1 MKDYKVCA
9 ACGGGFTGPRV
20 TLGMETCSGP
30 CNARRR
36 RETGLVDVGQGETLL
51 TLPERFRPNA
61 PGLEGESWVT
71 FDESWVFTTDRP
83 FVPVM
88 SLPVEVEEGRT
99 HEWRRGFTAGVGVGL
114 ILGLVLP
121 MVALVGGGAKAD
133 VPTGPGSSTACS
145 ASLAILDAEAN
156 GLTFALSYATTDLRE
171 ARAANVVLTDKV
183 ARQAATIKRLR
194 ERLAR

>member
-9 ACGGGFTGPRV
+9 ACGGAFTGPRV

-36 RETGLVDVGQGETLL
+36 RETGLVDVGGGLL
-51 TLPERFRPNA
+51 SYEADDLTEAEAEDLKAKWATARGHEA
-61 PGLEGESWVT
+61 TVT
-71 FDESWVFTTDRP
+71 FVDDEEWTFTRAT
-83 FVPVM
+83 
-88 SLPVEVEEGRT
+88 EGRT
-99 HEWRRGFTAGVGVGL
+99 HEWRRGFTAGVVVGL
-114 ILGLVLP
+114 IVGLVLP

-133 VPTGPGSSTACS
+133 VPTGPGSSTECS